1 MASLFYRER
10 GSGTPV
16 ILLHGFPLHQEMW
29 HDFAEKLSAHFRVI
43 TVDLPGLGSSAM
55 LPPSFTLAQVAQ
67 VVLDWVKRMGLQRSI
82 LIGHSLGGY
91 VALAMAKAA
100 PELFNGLVLFHST
113 AYADSEE
120 RKESRNKVL
129 EFVDKNGALAFTSNF
144 IAPLF
149 ANPGHL
155 AIEKV
160 KAIASTATADAVK
173 GYTQAMRDRPDS
185 TDVLMQ
191 FRKPVLFL
199 AGEKDAGITVDSI
212 NKQAAISPL
221 AQVHILHDV
230 AHMGMLEDEKKS
242 LEIIRFFVEKSTV
255 TN

>member
-1 MASLFYRER
+1 
-10 GSGTPV
+10 
-16 ILLHGFPLHQEMW
+16 MW
-29 HDFAEKLSAHFRVI
+29 NEFAEKLSAHFRVI
-43 TVDLPGLGSSAM
+43 TVDLPGLGKSPM
-55 LPPSFTLAQVAQ
+55 LQSPFTIDMVAQ
-67 VVLDWVKRMGLQRSI
+67 AVLALVKSKDLQNSV

-91 VALAMAKAA
+91 VALAMIREA
-100 PELFNGLVLFHST
+100 PALFNALVLFHST
-113 AYADSEE
+113 AYADSDE
-120 RKESRNKVL
+120 RKESRSKVL

-149 ANPGHL
+149 ANAGHPSVE
-155 AIEKV
+155 AV
-160 KAIASTATADAVK
+160 KTIASTATAAAVK

-185 TDVLMQ
+185 TGVLKH
-191 FRKPVLFL
+191 FHKPVLFL

-221 AQVHILHDV
+221 AQVHILRDV

-242 LEIIRFFVEKSTV
+242 LEILRYFAEKNTV